1 MINTV
6 SEIFP
11 IQGRLQK
18 SGDKMKSSQ
27 DYYEEA
33 KDEVIALFR
42 KHSGN
47 EFNLINAI
55 TNVIAKCDRKIDEL
69 EKENSYLRS
78 EV

>member
-1 MINTV
+1 
-6 SEIFP
+6 
-11 IQGRLQK
+11 
-18 SGDKMKSSQ
+18 MKSSQ

-69 EKENSYLRS
+69 EREVSDFKS
-78 EV
+78 EVGYLNDRIRDASDERRFYD